1 MQKLKEKWIAKFMN
15 FKESQVLKLFEN
27 IIIFPVLYF
36 NFSCKILQC
45 AAATAAIA
53 AAAHPQ
59 TEIKWQ

>member
-1 MQKLKEKWIAKFMN
+1 MN
-15 FKESQVLKLFEN
+15 FKESQVLKLFQN
-27 IIIFPVLYF
+27 IIIFPVLDS

-45 AAATAAIA
+45 AAASAAIA